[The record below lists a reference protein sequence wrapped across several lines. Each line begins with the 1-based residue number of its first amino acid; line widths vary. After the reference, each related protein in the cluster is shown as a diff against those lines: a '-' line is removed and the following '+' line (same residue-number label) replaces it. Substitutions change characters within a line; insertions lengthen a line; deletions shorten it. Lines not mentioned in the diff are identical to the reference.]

1 MKVRDFNKWLL
12 TFTNFLRTYEYY
24 VDFEKVYRNAN
35 KYKVELNILNSLIG
49 SENIEK
55 DFYNLIKKYPECLK
69 AIPLLLAV
77 RTIEIHAFDD
87 NGDFIYSFDKVN
99 QSPEQYIYFMKET
112 GLFDLMENKITSNL
126 FDYAM
131 GVETGLDSNARKNR
145 GGHIMEDLVED
156 FIIDAGF
163 VKDKNYFKE
172 MYAKNVEEKWDI
184 NLGSIVNEGKSSKRF
199 DYVIKTDKD
208 IYAIETNFY
217 NSGGSK
223 LNETARSYKNLSLEA
238 QNIDGFKFVWITD
251 GFGWKSARRNLQE
264 TFECMDLILNINDLK
279 NGKLKEVII

>member
-1 MKVRDFNKWLL
+1 MRDFNKWLL
-12 TFTNFLRTYEYY
+12 TFTNFLRTYDYY

-55 DFYNLIKKYPECLK
+55 DFYDLVNKYPECLK
-69 AIPLLLAV
+69 AVPLLLAV
-77 RTIEIHAFDD
+77 RTIEIHALDD
-87 NGDFIYSFDKVN
+87 NGEFIYSFNKVN
-99 QSPEQYIYFMKET
+99 QSPEQYMYFMRET
-112 GLFDLMENKITSNL
+112 GLFDLIRNKITSNL

-163 VKDKNYFKE
+163 IRDETYFKE
-172 MYAKNVEEKWDI
+172 MYAKNIEDTWNI

-199 DYVIKTDKD
+199 DYVIKTDEN

-223 LNETARSYKNLSLEA
+223 LNETARSYKNLALEA
-238 QNIDGFKFVWITD
+238 QDIDGFKFIWITD
-251 GFGWKSARRNLQE
+251 GFGWKSAKRNLQE
-264 TFECMDLILNINDLK
+264 TFECMDLIFNINDLK
-279 NGKLKEVII
+279 NGCLKEVIL

>member
-1 MKVRDFNKWLL
+1 MRDFNKWLS

-55 DFYNLIKKYPECLK
+55 DFYNLVRGYPECLK
-69 AIPLLLAV
+69 AIPILLAV

-87 NGDFIYSFDKVN
+87 NGDFIYSFNKIN
-99 QSPEQYIYFMKET
+99 QTPDQYRYFMRET
-112 GLFDLMENKITSNL
+112 GLFDLMQNKITSNL

-145 GGHIMEDLVED
+145 GGHIMENLVED

-163 VKDKNYFKE
+163 IRDVNYFKE
-172 MYAKNVEEKWDI
+172 MYAKKVEEFWNV
-184 NLGSIVNEGKSSKRF
+184 NLGSIVNGGKSSKRF
-199 DYVIKTDKD
+199 DYVIKTNEN

-223 LNETARSYKNLSLEA
+223 LNETARSYKNLAIEA
-238 QNIDGFKFVWITD
+238 ENIDGFKFVWITD
-251 GFGWKSARRNLQE
+251 GFGWKSAKRNLQE
-264 TFECMDLILNINDLK
+264 TFECMDLIFNINDLK
-279 NGKLKEVII
+279 NGCLKEVIL

>member
-1 MKVRDFNKWLL
+1 MRDFNNWLS
-12 TFTNFLRTYEYY
+12 TFTNYLRTYEYY

-49 SENIEK
+49 SENIEI
-55 DFYNLIKKYPECLK
+55 DFHNLVKKYPECLK
-69 AIPLLLAV
+69 AVPILLAV
-77 RTIEIHAFDD
+77 RSIEIYAFDD
-87 NGDFIYSFDKVN
+87 NGDFVYSFDKVN
-99 QSPEQYIYFMKET
+99 QSPEQYMYFMRET

-156 FIIDAGF
+156 FIVDAGF
-163 VKDKNYFKE
+163 IKDVNYFKE
-172 MYAKNVEEKWDI
+172 MYAKNVESSWDI
-184 NLGSIVNEGKSSKRF
+184 DLGLIVNEGKTSKRF
-199 DYVIKTDKD
+199 DYVVKTEKN

-223 LNETARSYKNLSLEA
+223 LNETSRSYKNLALEA

-251 GFGWKSARRNLQE
+251 GFGWKSAKRNLQE
-264 TFECMDLILNINDLK
+264 TFECMDLIFNINDLK
-279 NGKLKEVII
+279 NGVLKEVII

>member
-1 MKVRDFNKWLL
+1 MRDFNKWIL

-49 SENIEK
+49 SKNIEK

-163 VKDKNYFKE
+163 VKDNNYFKE

-199 DYVIKTDKD
+199 DYVIKTDKN

-223 LNETARSYKNLSLEA
+223 LNETARSYKNLALEA

-279 NGKLKEVII
+279 NGRLKEVII

>member
-1 MKVRDFNKWLL
+1 MKMRDFNKWLL

-49 SENIEK
+49 SDDIEK
-55 DFYNLIKKYPECLK
+55 DFYNLVKKYPECLK
-69 AIPLLLAV
+69 AVPLLLAV

-87 NGDFIYSFDKVN
+87 NGDFVYYFDKVN
-99 QSPEQYIYFMKET
+99 QSPEQYMYFMRET
-112 GLFDLMENKITSNL
+112 GLFDLIENKITSNL

-163 VKDKNYFKE
+163 IRDENYYKE
-172 MYAKNVEEKWDI
+172 MYAKNIESYWNI

-199 DYVIKTDKD
+199 DFVIKTDEN

-223 LNETARSYKNLSLEA
+223 LNETSRSYKNIALEA
-238 QNIDGFKFVWITD
+238 KNIEGFKFVWITD
-251 GFGWKSARRNLQE
+251 GYGWKSAKRNLQE
-264 TFECMDLILNINDLK
+264 TFECMDLIFNINDMK
-279 NGKLKEVII
+279 NGCLKEVIV

>member
-1 MKVRDFNKWLL
+1 MRDFNKWLS
-12 TFTNFLRTYEYY
+12 TFNNYLRTYDYY

-55 DFYNLIKKYPECLK
+55 DFYNLVKKYPECLK

-77 RTIEIHAFDD
+77 RTIEIHALDD
-87 NGDFIYSFDKVN
+87 NGEFIYSFDKVN
-99 QSPEQYIYFMKET
+99 QSPEQYMYFMRET

-163 VKDKNYFKE
+163 IRDETYFKE
-172 MYAKNVEEKWDI
+172 MYAKNIEDTWNI

-199 DYVIKTDKD
+199 DFVIRTDKN

-223 LNETARSYKNLSLEA
+223 LNETARSYKNLALEA
-238 QNIDGFKFVWITD
+238 QNIDGFKFIWITD
-251 GFGWKSARRNLQE
+251 GFGWKSAKRNLQE
-264 TFECMDLILNINDLK
+264 TFERMDLIFNINDLK
-279 NGKLKEVII
+279 NGCLKEVIL

>member
-1 MKVRDFNKWLL
+1 MRNFNNWLS
-12 TFTNFLRTYEYY
+12 TFTNYLRTYEYY

-49 SENIEK
+49 SKNIEI
-55 DFYNLIKKYPECLK
+55 DFHNLVEKYPECLK
-69 AIPLLLAV
+69 AVPILLAV
-77 RTIEIHAFDD
+77 RSIEIYAFDD
-87 NGDFIYSFDKVN
+87 NGDFVYSFDKVN
-99 QSPEQYIYFMKET
+99 QSPEQYMYFMRET

-145 GGHIMEDLVED
+145 GGHIMEELVED

-163 VKDKNYFKE
+163 VKDVDYFKE
-172 MYAKNVEEKWDI
+172 MYAKNVESLWDI
-184 NLGSIVNEGKSSKRF
+184 DLGLIVNEGKTSKRF
-199 DYVIKTDKD
+199 DYVIKTDNN

-223 LNETARSYKNLSLEA
+223 LNETSRSYKNLAIEA
-238 QNIDGFKFVWITD
+238 KNIEGFKFIWITD
-251 GFGWKSARRNLQE
+251 GFGWKSAKRNLQE
-264 TFECMDLILNINDLK
+264 TFECMDLIFNINDLK
-279 NGKLKEVII
+279 NGILKEVII

>member
-1 MKVRDFNKWLL
+1 MRDFNKWLL
-12 TFTNFLRTYEYY
+12 TFTNSLRTYEYY
-24 VDFEKVYRNAN
+24 VDFEKVYINAN

-87 NGDFIYSFDKVN
+87 NGDFIYSFDKLN
-99 QSPEQYIYFMKET
+99 QSPEQYMYFMRET

-163 VKDKNYFKE
+163 VKDKDYFKE
-172 MYAKNVEEKWDI
+172 MYAKNVEEKWNI

-223 LNETARSYKNLSLEA
+223 LNETARSYKNLALEA

-279 NGKLKEVII
+279 DGKLKEVII

>member
-1 MKVRDFNKWLL
+1 MRDFNKWLS
-12 TFTNFLRTYEYY
+12 TFTNYLRTYDYY

-55 DFYNLIKKYPECLK
+55 DFYNLVKKYPECLK

-77 RTIEIHAFDD
+77 RTIEIHALDD
-87 NGDFIYSFDKVN
+87 NGEFVYSFDKVN
-99 QSPEQYIYFMKET
+99 QSPEQYMYFMRET

-163 VKDKNYFKE
+163 IRDETYFKE
-172 MYAKNVEEKWDI
+172 MYAKNIEDTWNI

-199 DYVIKTDKD
+199 DFVIRTDKN

-223 LNETARSYKNLSLEA
+223 LNETARSYKNLALEA
-238 QNIDGFKFVWITD
+238 QNIDGFKFIWITD
-251 GFGWKSARRNLQE
+251 GFGWKSAKRNLQE
-264 TFECMDLILNINDLK
+264 TFERMDLIFNINDLK
-279 NGKLKEVII
+279 NGCLKEVIL

>member
-1 MKVRDFNKWLL
+1 MRDFNKWFL

-49 SENIEK
+49 SDDIEK
-55 DFYNLIKKYPECLK
+55 DFYNLVKKYPECLK
-69 AIPLLLAV
+69 AVPLLLAV

-87 NGDFIYSFDKVN
+87 NGDFVYYFDKVN
-99 QSPEQYIYFMKET
+99 QSPEQYMYFMRET
-112 GLFDLMENKITSNL
+112 GLFDLIENKITSNL

-163 VKDKNYFKE
+163 IRDENYFKE
-172 MYAKNVEEKWDI
+172 MYAKNIESYWNI

-199 DYVIKTDKD
+199 DFVIKTDEN

-223 LNETARSYKNLSLEA
+223 LNETSRSYKNIALEA
-238 QNIDGFKFVWITD
+238 KNIEGFKFVWITD
-251 GFGWKSARRNLQE
+251 GYGWKSAKRNLQE
-264 TFECMDLILNINDLK
+264 TFECMDLIFNINDMK
-279 NGKLKEVII
+279 NGCLKEVIV

>member
-1 MKVRDFNKWLL
+1 MRDFNKWLS
-12 TFTNFLRTYEYY
+12 TFTNYLRTYDYY

-55 DFYNLIKKYPECLK
+55 DFYNLVKKYPECLK

-77 RTIEIHAFDD
+77 RTIEVHALDD
-87 NGDFIYSFDKVN
+87 NGEFVYSFDKVN
-99 QSPEQYIYFMKET
+99 QSPEQYMYFMRET

-163 VKDKNYFKE
+163 IRDETYFKE
-172 MYAKNVEEKWDI
+172 MYAKNIEDTWNI

-199 DYVIKTDKD
+199 DFVIRTDKN

-223 LNETARSYKNLSLEA
+223 LNETARSYKNLALEA
-238 QNIDGFKFVWITD
+238 QNIDVFKFIWITD
-251 GFGWKSARRNLQE
+251 GFGWKSAKRNLQE
-264 TFECMDLILNINDLK
+264 TFERMDLIFNINDLK
-279 NGKLKEVII
+279 NGCLKEVIL

>member
-1 MKVRDFNKWLL
+1 MRDFNKWLL
-12 TFTNFLRTYEYY
+12 TFTNFLRTYDYY

-55 DFYNLIKKYPECLK
+55 DFYDLVNKYPECLK
-69 AIPLLLAV
+69 AVPLLLAV
-77 RTIEIHAFDD
+77 RTIEIHALDD
-87 NGDFIYSFDKVN
+87 NGEFIYSFNKVN
-99 QSPEQYIYFMKET
+99 QSPEQYMYFMRET
-112 GLFDLMENKITSNL
+112 GLFDLIRNKITSNL

-163 VKDKNYFKE
+163 IRDETYFKE
-172 MYAKNVEEKWDI
+172 MYAKNIEDTWNI

-199 DYVIKTDKD
+199 DYVIKTDEN

-223 LNETARSYKNLSLEA
+223 LNETARSYKNLALEA
-238 QNIDGFKFVWITD
+238 QDIDGFKFIWITD
-251 GFGWKSARRNLQE
+251 GFGWKSAKRNLQE
-264 TFECMDLILNINDLK
+264 TFERMDLIFNINDLK
-279 NGKLKEVII
+279 NGCLKEVIL

>member
-1 MKVRDFNKWLL
+1 MRDFNKWLL

-35 KYKVELNILNSLIG
+35 KFKVELNILNSLIG
-49 SENIEK
+49 SEDIEK
-55 DFYNLIKKYPECLK
+55 DFYNLVKKYPECLK
-69 AIPLLLAV
+69 AIPILLAV

-99 QSPEQYIYFMKET
+99 QSPEQYMYFMRET

-163 VKDKNYFKE
+163 IRDENYFKE
-172 MYAKNVEEKWDI
+172 MYAKDVESQWNI

-199 DYVIKTDKD
+199 DYVIKTDEN

-223 LNETARSYKNLSLEA
+223 LNETARSYKNIALEA
-238 QNIDGFKFVWITD
+238 ANIEGFKFVWITD
-251 GFGWKSARRNLQE
+251 GFGWKSAKRNLQE
-264 TFECMDLILNINDLK
+264 TFECMDLIFNINDMK
-279 NGKLKEVII
+279 DGCLKEVII

>member
-1 MKVRDFNKWLL
+1 MKRNFAEWLL
-12 TFTNFLRTYEYY
+12 TFTDSIADYKYY
-24 VDFEKVYRNAN
+24 IDFETIYKKAE
-35 KYKVELNILNSLIG
+35 KYKIELNIMNSLIG
-49 SENIEK
+49 SQNIEK
-55 DFYNLIKKYPECLK
+55 DFEELMIKYPEIIKC
-69 AIPLLLAV
+69 IPTLLAV
-77 RTIEIHAFDD
+77 RQYEILVLDHDGNKFDY
-87 NGDFIYSFDKVN
+87 NFKKMNYSV
-99 QSPEQYIYFMKET
+99 EQYKIFMRET

-172 MYAKNVEEKWDI
+172 MYTKNVEEKWDI

-199 DYVIKTDKD
+199 DYVIKTDKN

-223 LNETARSYKNLSLEA
+223 LNETARSYKNLALEA

-264 TFECMDLILNINDLK
+264 TFEYMDLILNINDLK
-279 NGKLKEVII
+279 NGRLKEVII

>member
-1 MKVRDFNKWLL
+1 MRDFNKWLL

-69 AIPLLLAV
+69 VIPLLLAV

-99 QSPEQYIYFMKET
+99 QSPEQYMYFMRET

-163 VKDKNYFKE
+163 VKDKDYFKE
-172 MYAKNVEEKWDI
+172 MYAKNVEEKWNI

-223 LNETARSYKNLSLEA
+223 LNETARSYKNLALEA

-279 NGKLKEVII
+279 DGKLKEVII

>member
-12 TFTNFLRTYEYY
+12 TFTNSLRTYEYY
-24 VDFEKVYRNAN
+24 VDFEKVYINAN

-87 NGDFIYSFDKVN
+87 NGDFIYSFDKLN
-99 QSPEQYIYFMKET
+99 QSPEQYMYFMRET

-163 VKDKNYFKE
+163 VKDKDYFKE
-172 MYAKNVEEKWDI
+172 MYAKNVEEKWNI

-223 LNETARSYKNLSLEA
+223 LNETARSYKNLALEA

-279 NGKLKEVII
+279 DGKLKEVII

>member
-1 MKVRDFNKWLL
+1 MKMRDFNKWLL

-49 SENIEK
+49 SDDIEK
-55 DFYNLIKKYPECLK
+55 DFYNLVKKYPECLK
-69 AIPLLLAV
+69 AVPLLLAV

-87 NGDFIYSFDKVN
+87 NGDFVYYFDKVN
-99 QSPEQYIYFMKET
+99 QSPEQYMYFMRET
-112 GLFDLMENKITSNL
+112 GLFDLIENKITSNL

-163 VKDKNYFKE
+163 IRDENYFKE
-172 MYAKNVEEKWDI
+172 MYAKNIESYWNI

-199 DYVIKTDKD
+199 DFVIKTDEN

-223 LNETARSYKNLSLEA
+223 LNETSRSYKNIALEA
-238 QNIDGFKFVWITD
+238 KNIEGFKFVWITD
-251 GFGWKSARRNLQE
+251 GYGWKSAKRNLQE
-264 TFECMDLILNINDLK
+264 TFECMDLIFNINDMK
-279 NGKLKEVII
+279 NGCLKEVIV

>member
-1 MKVRDFNKWLL
+1 MRDFNKWLL

-55 DFYNLIKKYPECLK
+55 DFYYLIKKYPECLK

-99 QSPEQYIYFMKET
+99 QSPEQYMYFMKET

-223 LNETARSYKNLSLEA
+223 LNETARSYKNLALEA

>member
-1 MKVRDFNKWLL
+1 MRDFNNWLS
-12 TFTNFLRTYEYY
+12 TFTNYLRTYEYY

-49 SENIEK
+49 SKNIEI
-55 DFYNLIKKYPECLK
+55 DFHNLVEKYPECLK
-69 AIPLLLAV
+69 AVPILLAV
-77 RTIEIHAFDD
+77 RSIEIYAFDD
-87 NGDFIYSFDKVN
+87 NGDFVYSFDKVN
-99 QSPEQYIYFMKET
+99 QSPEQYVYFMRET

-145 GGHIMEDLVED
+145 GGHIMEELVED

-163 VKDKNYFKE
+163 VKDVDYFKE
-172 MYAKNVEEKWDI
+172 MYAKNVESLWDI
-184 NLGSIVNEGKSSKRF
+184 DLGLIVNEGKTSKRF
-199 DYVIKTDKD
+199 DYVIKTDNN

-223 LNETARSYKNLSLEA
+223 LNETSRSYKNLAIEA
-238 QNIDGFKFVWITD
+238 KNIEGFKFIWITD
-251 GFGWKSARRNLQE
+251 GFGWKSAKRNLQE
-264 TFECMDLILNINDLK
+264 TFECMDLIFNINDLK
-279 NGKLKEVII
+279 NGILKEVII

>member
-1 MKVRDFNKWLL
+1 MRDFNKWLL

-49 SENIEK
+49 SDDIEK
-55 DFYNLIKKYPECLK
+55 DFYNLVKKYPECLK
-69 AIPLLLAV
+69 AVPLLLAV

-87 NGDFIYSFDKVN
+87 NGDFVYYFDKVN
-99 QSPEQYIYFMKET
+99 QSPEQYMYFMRET
-112 GLFDLMENKITSNL
+112 GLFDLIENKITSNL

-163 VKDKNYFKE
+163 IRDENYFKE
-172 MYAKNVEEKWDI
+172 MYAKNIESYWNI

-199 DYVIKTDKD
+199 DFVIKTDEN

-223 LNETARSYKNLSLEA
+223 LNETSRSYKNIALEA
-238 QNIDGFKFVWITD
+238 KNIEGFKFVWITD
-251 GFGWKSARRNLQE
+251 GYGWKSAKRNLQE
-264 TFECMDLILNINDLK
+264 TFECMDLIFNINDMK
-279 NGKLKEVII
+279 NGCLKEVIV

>member
-1 MKVRDFNKWLL
+1 MRDFNKWLL
-12 TFTNFLRTYEYY
+12 TFTNYLRTYDYY

-35 KYKVELNILNSLIG
+35 KYKVELNILSSLIG

-55 DFYNLIKKYPECLK
+55 EFYNLVKKYPECLK

-77 RTIEIHAFDD
+77 RTIEIHALDD
-87 NGDFIYSFDKVN
+87 NGEFIYSFDKIN
-99 QSPEQYIYFMKET
+99 QSSEQYMYFMRET

-163 VKDKNYFKE
+163 IRDETYFKE
-172 MYAKNVEEKWDI
+172 MYAKNIEDTWNI

-199 DYVIKTDKD
+199 DFVIRTDKN

-223 LNETARSYKNLSLEA
+223 LNETARSYKNLALEA
-238 QNIDGFKFVWITD
+238 QNIDGFKFIWITD
-251 GFGWKSARRNLQE
+251 GFGWKSAKRNLQE
-264 TFECMDLILNINDLK
+264 TFERMDLIFNINDLK
-279 NGKLKEVII
+279 NGCLKEVIL

>member
-1 MKVRDFNKWLL
+1 MRDFNNWLS
-12 TFTNFLRTYEYY
+12 TFTNYLRTYEYY

-49 SENIEK
+49 SKNIEI
-55 DFYNLIKKYPECLK
+55 DFHNLVEKYPECLK
-69 AIPLLLAV
+69 AVPILLAV
-77 RTIEIHAFDD
+77 RSIEIYAFDD
-87 NGDFIYSFDKVN
+87 NGDFVYSFDKVN
-99 QSPEQYIYFMKET
+99 QSPEQYMYFMRET

-145 GGHIMEDLVED
+145 GGHIMEELVED

-163 VKDKNYFKE
+163 VKDVDYFKE
-172 MYAKNVEEKWDI
+172 MYAKNVESLWDI
-184 NLGSIVNEGKSSKRF
+184 DLGLIVNEGKTSKRF
-199 DYVIKTDKD
+199 DYVIKTDNN

-223 LNETARSYKNLSLEA
+223 LNETSRSYKNLAIEA
-238 QNIDGFKFVWITD
+238 KNIEGFKFIWITD
-251 GFGWKSARRNLQE
+251 GFGWKSAKRNLQE
-264 TFECMDLILNINDLK
+264 TFECMDLIFNINDLK
-279 NGKLKEVII
+279 NGILKEVII

>member
-1 MKVRDFNKWLL
+1 MRDFNKWLL

-35 KYKVELNILNSLIG
+35 KFKVELNILNSLIG
-49 SENIEK
+49 SEDIEK
-55 DFYNLIKKYPECLK
+55 DFYNLVKKYPECLK
-69 AIPLLLAV
+69 AIPILLAV

-99 QSPEQYIYFMKET
+99 QSPEQYMYFMRET

-163 VKDKNYFKE
+163 IRDENYFKE
-172 MYAKNVEEKWDI
+172 MYAKDVESQWNI
-184 NLGSIVNEGKSSKRF
+184 NLGTIVNEGKSSKRF
-199 DYVIKTDKD
+199 DYVIKTDEN

-223 LNETARSYKNLSLEA
+223 LNETARSYKNIALEA
-238 QNIDGFKFVWITD
+238 ADIEGFKFVWITD
-251 GFGWKSARRNLQE
+251 GFGWKSAKRNLQE
-264 TFECMDLILNINDLK
+264 TFECMDLIFNINDMK
-279 NGKLKEVII
+279 NGCLKEVII

>member
-1 MKVRDFNKWLL
+1 MRDFNKWLS

-55 DFYNLIKKYPECLK
+55 DFYKLVKKYPECLK

-77 RTIEIHAFDD
+77 RTIEIHAIDD
-87 NGDFIYSFDKVN
+87 NGEFIYSFDKVN
-99 QSPEQYIYFMKET
+99 QSSEQYMYFMRET

-163 VKDKNYFKE
+163 VQDETYFKE
-172 MYAKNVEEKWDI
+172 MYAKNIEDTWNI
-184 NLGSIVNEGKSSKRF
+184 NLSSILNEGKSSKRF
-199 DYVIKTDKD
+199 DYVIRTDKN

-223 LNETARSYKNLSLEA
+223 LNETARSYKNLALEA
-238 QNIDGFKFVWITD
+238 HDIDGFKFIWITD
-251 GFGWKSARRNLQE
+251 GFGWKSAKRNLQE
-264 TFECMDLILNINDLK
+264 TFENMDLIFNINDLK
-279 NGKLKEVII
+279 NGCLKEVII

>member
-1 MKVRDFNKWLL
+1 MRDFNKWLL

-251 GFGWKSARRNLQE
+251 GFGWKYARRNLQE